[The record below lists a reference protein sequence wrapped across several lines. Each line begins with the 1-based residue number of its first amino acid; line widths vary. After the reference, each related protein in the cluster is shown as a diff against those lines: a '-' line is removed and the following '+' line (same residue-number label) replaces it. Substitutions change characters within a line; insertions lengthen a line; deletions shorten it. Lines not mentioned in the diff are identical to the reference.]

1 MSWIYWLIGF
11 IGIVLA
17 LALLLMRTSRQYEE
31 DDARWRAGAEFHR
44 NYESLSELL
53 VGAVEKHGVES
64 TEVQELIRR
73 LIAAQMKYAETYG
86 VESEK
91 TIGVLISLLP
101 PKPR

>member
-17 LALLLMRTSRQYEE
+17 LALLLMRTSRKYEE
-31 DDARWRAGAEFHR
+31 DDAWWRDGAEFHR

-53 VGAVEKHGVES
+53 VGAVEKRGVES
-64 TEVQELIRR
+64 TEAQELIRQ
-73 LIAAQMKYAETYG
+73 LIAAQMKYAETHG

-91 TIGVLISLLP
+91 TIGTLISLLP